1 MKFHLISENMRKLVL
16 PVLMI
21 SLVLAPGG
29 VCAQSLKSVIRKTVV
44 EPARVANDIAEE
56 KAEEKAEEEAEK
68 QITKAI
74 MEGYGIEENAKFDSE
89 YKFDAW
95 FQMQVTEYKKNGK
108 VDTQGVYDNYVSKS
122 TRDYGMEFSDEEARS
137 TIIYDSDRFAMII
150 LSDDD
155 GEKTGFATR
164 FDPETL
170 EGAEEEETPVSNDLN
185 AYKTGN
191 TKKILGYTCD
201 KYLIDDED
209 AEVHMWVS
217 EQLGKEI
224 SKEMLSNP
232 NAFGNSFQYSKSV
245 NGMTLEYELID
256 KNDGDKTEMLV
267 TNLDLNRNHSIS
279 TEGYNILSMNQQE

>member
-1 MKFHLISENMRKLVL
+1 MKYHKILENMRKLAL

-21 SLVLAPGG
+21 SLILASGG
-29 VCAQSLKSVIRKTVV
+29 TFAQSLKSVIRKTVV
-44 EPARVANDIAEE
+44 EPSRVANDI
-56 KAEEKAEEEAEK
+56 AEEKAEEEAEK

-74 MEGYGIEENAKFDSE
+74 MEGYGIEEDAKFDSE

-108 VDTQGVYDNYVSKS
+108 VDTQGVYDNYISKS
-122 TRDYGMEFSDEEARS
+122 TRDYGMEFKDEDARS

-164 FDPETL
+164 FDPGML
-170 EGAEEEETPVSNDLN
+170 EGDEEETPESSDLN

-191 TKKILGYTCD
+191 TKKILGYSCD
-201 KYLIDDED
+201 EYLIDDED
-209 AEVHMWVS
+209 SEVHMWVS
-217 EQLGKEI
+217 EELGKEI

-232 NAFGNSFQYSKSV
+232 NAFGNSFQYSRNV

-279 TEGYNILSMNQQE
+279 TEGYSILSMKLQE